1 LLKDTNHCLSYNF
14 VRLGQTCAKAL
25 QTVSRVSK
33 EKRRRFAAPESNAVA
48 LVVKNAK
55 LYNDK
60 MLCNNP
66 GTIRFIMTVRI
77 FFLFIG
83 AVS

>member
-1 LLKDTNHCLSYNF
+1 LRLSTRRPEQCRSYLEKLLLKDINHCLSYYF

-25 QTVSRVSK
+25 QTVSRFSK

-48 LVVKNAK
+48 LIGKNAK
-55 LYNDK
+55 LYKDK

-66 GTIRFIMTVRI
+66 
-77 FFLFIG
+77 
-83 AVS
+83 